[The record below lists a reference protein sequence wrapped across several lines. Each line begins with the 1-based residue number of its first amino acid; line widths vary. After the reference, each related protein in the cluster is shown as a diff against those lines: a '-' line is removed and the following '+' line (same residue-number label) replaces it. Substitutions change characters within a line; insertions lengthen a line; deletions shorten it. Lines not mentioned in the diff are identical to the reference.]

1 MDYSD
6 IALCAF
12 IVTAGLAMIMPV
24 GLYLLYDVVTPEP
37 EYEQEPWAYEPYE
50 PEGFEI

>member
-1 MDYSD
+1 MDYTD

-12 IVTAGLAMIMPV
+12 IVTAGLAMTVPV
-24 GLYLLYDVVTPEP
+24 GLYLLYNAVTPEP
-37 EYEQEPWAYEPYE
+37 EYEPEPYIYE